1 MKNENLKIKNL
12 QKEFKEG
19 DTTCLEL
26 TERLL
31 KKIKEKD
38 GEIKAFLEVTEEM
51 AVDQAEKIDKEG
63 GFEGLKGIPVMI
75 KDNILVEDV
84 KATAASKML
93 EDYTAPY
100 DATVVEKLKEAGVVI
115 LGKGNLDEFAMGGS
129 TENSAFFPTKNPV
142 DTEKVPGGSSGGP
155 AAAVAAGMVSAS
167 LGTDTGGS
175 VRQPASFCGV
185 VGFKPSYGKVSR
197 YGVIAMASS
206 LDQVGP
212 IANSVE
218 DVTKIFNVIKGKDEK
233 DATSVSRKSDFSKKE
248 IKVGIPK
255 EYFVEGVNQKVKET
269 VEKAI
274 GKIDS
279 AGMKTVKISLPH
291 TEYALACYQVIM
303 ASESSTNLAR
313 YDGIRYCSKNDQ
325 GKSGKMKDAYIKN
338 RSDFGDETK
347 RRIML
352 GTFALS
358 SGYYDDYYMQAE
370 KVREL
375 IREDFRKA
383 FEDLDII
390 ITPTSPIPPFGIGE
404 KIDDPLSIYLADMF
418 TVPANLA
425 GLPAISI
432 PCPTDGL
439 PVGIQLMGE
448 RFEDEK
454 LLGIAEKIEKIIVK

>member
-12 QKEFKEG
+12 QKEFKGG